1 MYQNK
6 DHTNQKHI
14 VTRSSNIDITE
25 QKSLLEITIKISKLI
40 NQGDNL
46 FLYGELGVGK
56 TTFARN
62 FINQLQ
68 YLNKTNLTE
77 VLSPTFSILN
87 EYKINNLNIKHYDLY
102 RVKQI
107 EELDNL
113 GLFEEKDDINTNL
126 LEEDEKTKLMSL
138 GGVKNYPMRVKCA
151 TLSWHALSSALD
163 EFQKDVTTE

>member
-14 VTRSSNIDITE
+14 VTKTNKIDISN
-25 QKSLLEITIKISKLI
+25 QKNLLEITKKISKLI
-40 NQGDNL
+40 NKGDNL

-113 GLFEEKDDINTNL
+113 GLFEEKDDINIIEWPAILKSYKIKIIKFDFSYSENFENRNL
-126 LEEDEKTKLMSL
+126 IISSNY
-138 GGVKNYPMRVKCA
+138 KNKIV
-151 TLSWHALSSALD
+151 D
-163 EFQKDVTTE
+163 EFK

>member
-14 VTRSSNIDITE
+14 VTKSSNIDITD
-25 QKSLLEITIKISKLI
+25 QNSLLEIARKISKLI

-77 VLSPTFSILN
+77 VQSPTFSILN
-87 EYKINNLNIKHYDLY
+87 EYQINNLNIKHYDLY
-102 RVKQI
+102 IVKQI
-107 EELDNL
+107 EELVNL
-113 GLFEEKDDINTNL
+113 GLFEEKDAINIIEWPAILKSYKIKIIKFDFSYSENF
-126 LEEDEKTKLMSL
+126 ENRSL
-138 GGVKNYPMRVKCA
+138 IISSNYNNKIV
-151 TLSWHALSSALD
+151 D
-163 EFQKDVTTE
+163 EFK

>member
-14 VTRSSNIDITE
+14 VTKTNKIDISN
-25 QKSLLEITIKISKLI
+25 QKNLLEITKKISKLI
-40 NQGDNL
+40 NKGDNL

-87 EYKINNLNIKHYDLY
+87 EYKINNLNVKHYDLY
-102 RVKQI
+102 RIKQK
-107 EELDNL
+107 EELDNI
-113 GLFEEKDDINTNL
+113 GLFEEKDAINIIEWPEILKSYNIKYL
-126 LEEDEKTKLMSL
+126 KFDFSYSENFQNRSL
-138 GGVKNYPMRVKCA
+138 IISSNYKNKII
-151 TLSWHALSSALD
+151 D
-163 EFQKDVTTE
+163 EFK